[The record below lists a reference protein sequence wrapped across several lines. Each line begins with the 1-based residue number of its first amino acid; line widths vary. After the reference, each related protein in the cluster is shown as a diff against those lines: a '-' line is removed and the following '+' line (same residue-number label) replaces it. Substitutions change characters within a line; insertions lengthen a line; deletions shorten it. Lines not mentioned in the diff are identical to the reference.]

1 MLLIDYICVKFYV
14 AIFRFSACTQQW
26 AGGGGAR
33 AGAGAG
39 TVCYDDDD
47 DDDSSLGNNLG
58 ANKNYTLPY
67 KQARRGGSRRQAA
80 GVGAN

>member
-14 AIFRFSACTQQW
+14 AIFRFSACTQKW
-26 AGGGGAR
+26 AEGGG